1 MGNKGDLLTIIQN
14 ELATFEKTFPLDSFR
29 AGDYAQHPFATLL
42 TCCDARV
49 PSTILGDP
57 FNRVFCIENIGNQV
71 RNSQGSVQYGL
82 LHLNTPLMLVAGHT
96 DCGAIKASNSD
107 YQEEPAALKAELDMV
122 KNSLQEGQ
130 GERIAPNQDEARCY
144 AEMAELNVDVQIN
157 CLREDK
163 AILKRM
169 EEGRLMV
176 IGLMVDLHNQYGDG
190 YGRIY
195 ITNCN
200 GITDTESLKK
210 EPALKAA
217 ADRIRRLTENK

>member
-1 MGNKGDLLTIIQN
+1 
-14 ELATFEKTFPLDSFR
+14 
-29 AGDYAQHPFATLL
+29 
-42 TCCDARV
+42 
-49 PSTILGDP
+49 
-57 FNRVFCIENIGNQV
+57 
-71 RNSQGSVQYGL
+71 
-82 LHLNTPLMLVAGHT
+82 
-96 DCGAIKASNSD
+96 
-107 YQEEPAALKAELDMV
+107 
-122 KNSLQEGQ
+122 
-130 GERIAPNQDEARCY
+130 
-144 AEMAELNVDVQIN
+144 MAELNVDVQIN